1 MSTKPITNPDEMTL
15 TPEFERALD
24 LLENSQQNIFISG
37 KAGTGKSTF
46 LEHFRKNTKKNVAVV
61 APTGVAA
68 LNVRG
73 QTIHSFFGIKTGL
86 VDVASMKPKRNKKVL
101 GNLDLVIIDE
111 ISMVRADLFDGVE
124 KTLRFNNDKS
134 LPFGGVQVC
143 VIGDL
148 FQLPPVLTN
157 DERDAYNIN
166 YTSPFFFASE
176 NYMAADFELI
186 KFDTVFRQKDSEFIQ
201 ALNKIRIGRKTPDI
215 LTYINKRHTTD
226 VDFDQTPI
234 TLAST
239 NKIADEL
246 NNQELKN
253 LAGKTHKFKGEL
265 AGKFNVERGR
275 LPSPEKL
282 ELKIGAQVM
291 FTRNDNVKKRWV
303 NGTIGTVTFV
313 DDENIEV
320 TIFRAGGKKRS
331 YTLEPEKWVTY
342 EYVFNDDTNKLE
354 QKEMGSYTQYP
365 LMLAWAVTIH
375 KSQGK
380 TLENV
385 IIDLGRGAFAPG
397 QVYVALSRCKSYEN
411 LVLKQPIRPR
421 DIWCDS
427 SILDFARLLT
437 AKNAS

>member
-1 MSTKPITNPDEMTL
+1 MTAKL
-15 TPEFERALD
+15 APPADKMTFTPEFERALD
-24 LLENSQQNIFISG
+24 LLENTKQNVFISG

-46 LEHFRKNTKKNVAVV
+46 LEHFRRKTQKNVAVV

-86 VDVASMKPKRNKKVL
+86 VDVASMKPTRNKKLL

-111 ISMVRADLFDGVE
+111 ISMVRADLFDAVE

-157 DERDAYNIN
+157 DEKPAYNLAYN
-166 YTSPFFFASE
+166 SPFFFASAHYQE
-176 NYMAADFELI
+176 ANFELI
-186 KFDTVFRQKDSEFIQ
+186 KFDMVFRQTDIEFIQ
-201 ALNKIRIGRKTPDI
+201 TLNKIRIGRKTPDI
-215 LTYINKRHTTD
+215 LAYINQRHTTD
-226 VDFDQTPI
+226 FDFQQSPI
-234 TLAST
+234 TLTAT
-239 NKIADEL
+239 NAIADKL
-246 NNQELKN
+246 NETELKALKGN
-253 LAGKTHKFKGEL
+253 AHTFKG
-265 AGKFNVERGR
+265 AISGKFSVERGR

-291 FTRNDNVKKRWV
+291 FTRNDNPKKRWV
-303 NGTIGTVTFV
+303 NGTIGTVTYV
-313 DDENIEV
+313 DEENIEV
-320 TIFRAGGKKRS
+320 TVLKGKSKRS
-331 YTLEPEKWVTY
+331 YALEPEKWATY
-342 EYVFNDDTNKLE
+342 EYAFNEEKKKLE
-354 QKEMGSYTQYP
+354 QLETGSYTQYP

-385 IIDLGRGAFAPG
+385 IIDLGHGAFAPG

-411 LVLKQPIRPR
+411 LVLKQPIRAR
-421 DIWCDS
+421 DIWCDP
-427 SILDFARLLT
+427 SILDFART
-437 AKNAS
+437 ITTPSA

>member
-1 MSTKPITNPDEMTL
+1 MLTLPKNKTDAITL
-15 TPEFERALD
+15 TAEFEHALD
-24 LLENSQQNIFISG
+24 LLENTHQNVFISG

-46 LEHFRKNTKKNVAVV
+46 LEHFRQKTKKNVAVV

-86 VDVASMKPKRNKKVL
+86 IDVASLKPTRNKKLL

-111 ISMVRADLFDGVE
+111 ISMVRADLFDAVE
-124 KTLRFNNDKS
+124 KTLRANNDKTQ
-134 LPFGGVQVC
+134 PFGGVQIC

-157 DERDAYNIN
+157 DEKAAYNLV
-166 YTSPFFFASE
+166 YTSPFFFASP
-176 NYMAADFELI
+176 NYQTANFELV
-186 KFDTVFRQKDSEFIQ
+186 KFDTIFRQTDAAFIQ
-201 ALNKIRIGRKTPDI
+201 TLNKIRIGRKTPDI
-215 LTYINKRHTTD
+215 LTYINQRHTTD
-226 VDFDQTPI
+226 YDFQQSPI

-239 NKIADEL
+239 NAIADKLNETEL
-246 NNQELKN
+246 QALK
-253 LAGKTHKFKGEL
+253 GKAYTFKG
-265 AGKFNVERGR
+265 AMSGKFSVERGR

-291 FTRNDNVKKRWV
+291 FTRNDNPKKRWV

-320 TIFRAGGKKRS
+320 TIFRPNGSKRA
-331 YTLEPEKWVTY
+331 YMLEPEKWVTY
-342 EYVFNDDTNKLE
+342 EYAFNEEKKKLE
-354 QKEMGSYTQYP
+354 QKETGSYTQYP

-385 IIDLGRGAFAPG
+385 IIDLGHGAFAPG

-411 LVLKQPIRPR
+411 LVLKQPIRAR
-421 DIWCDS
+421 DIWCDP
-427 SILDFARLLT
+427 SILDFARALMVQS
-437 AKNAS
+437 A

>member
-1 MSTKPITNPDEMTL
+1 MTL

-24 LLENSQQNIFISG
+24 LLENTKQNVFISG

-46 LEHFRKNTKKNVAVV
+46 LEYFRKNTKKNVAVV

-73 QTIHSFFGIKTGL
+73 QTIHSFFGIRTGL
-86 VDVASMKPKRNKKVL
+86 IDVGTLKPSRNKKLL
-101 GNLDLVIIDE
+101 GNIDLLIIDE
-111 ISMVRADLFDGVE
+111 ISMVRADLFDAVE
-124 KTLRFNNDKS
+124 KTLRANNDKS
-134 LPFGGVQVC
+134 MPFGGVQIC

-157 DERDAYNIN
+157 DEKDAYNLV
-166 YTSPFFFASE
+166 YTSPFFFASP

-186 KFDTVFRQKDSEFIQ
+186 KFDTVFRQKDSEFVQ
-201 ALNKIRIGRKTPDI
+201 TLNKIRIGRKTPDI
-215 LTYINKRHTTD
+215 LSYINKRHTAEF
-226 VDFDQTPI
+226 DFEQTPI

-246 NNQELKN
+246 NVQELKS
-253 LAGKTHKFKGEL
+253 LAGKAHKFKGEL
-265 AGKFNVERGR
+265 AGRFSVERGR

-320 TIFRAGGKKRS
+320 TIFKADGKKRS
-331 YTLEPEKWVTY
+331 YALEQEKWVNY
-342 EYVFNDDTNKLE
+342 EYEFNEKTNKLE
-354 QKEMGSYTQYP
+354 QKEVGSYTQYP

-380 TLENV
+380 TLEHV

-411 LVLKQPIRPR
+411 LILKQPIRAR

-427 SILDFARLLT
+427 SILDFARQLMT
-437 AKNAS
+437 PQS

>member
-1 MSTKPITNPDEMTL
+1 MSTAPKIKSDEMTL
-15 TPEFERALD
+15 TPEFERALH
-24 LLENSQQNIFISG
+24 LLENTNQNVFISG

-86 VDVASMKPKRNKKVL
+86 VDIASMKPKRNKKVL

-111 ISMVRADLFDGVE
+111 ISMVRADLFDGIE

-166 YTSPFFFASE
+166 YSSAFFFASE

-215 LTYINKRHTTD
+215 LHYINQRHTSD
-226 VDFDQTPI
+226 FDFDQTPI

-246 NNQELKN
+246 NEHELKN
-253 LAGKTHKFKGEL
+253 LAGKGYKFKGAI

-303 NGTIGTVTFV
+303 NGTIGTVTYV

-320 TIFRAGGKKRS
+320 TIFKAGGKKRS
-331 YTLEPEKWVTY
+331 YALEQEKWATY
-342 EYVFNDDTNKLE
+342 DYEFNEKTNKLE
-354 QKEMGSYTQYP
+354 QKETGSYTQYP

-411 LVLKQPIRPR
+411 LILKQPIRAR
-421 DIWCDS
+421 DIWCDN
-427 SILDFARLLT
+427 SILDFART
-437 AKNAS
+437 IMAKSAS